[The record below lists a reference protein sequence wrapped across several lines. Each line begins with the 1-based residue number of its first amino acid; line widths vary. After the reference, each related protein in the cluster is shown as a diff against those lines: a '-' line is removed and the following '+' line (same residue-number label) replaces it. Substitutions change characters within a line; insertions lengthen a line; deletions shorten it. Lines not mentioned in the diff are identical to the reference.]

1 MKLTDMGFAESLWDE
16 FKNRVIGSTEERA
29 SFVQDIKQAFDKKSS
44 AKSTDN
50 SLDLIDIDNMS
61 AEQLTQLLNIL
72 EPAISNTLPNIDN
85 MSAEQLTQLLNILE
99 PTRIVKKT
107 HTGGKIPRQLS
118 QTPNAIR
125 KRQARAANRA
135 KRTIAKSTISEDKL
149 KNQLIDKLNE
159 LKAN

>member
-16 FKNRVIGSTEERA
+16 FKNRVIGSPEERA

-50 SLDLIDIDNMS
+50 SLDLID
-61 AEQLTQLLNIL
+61 
-72 EPAISNTLPNIDN
+72 IDN